1 MKAKWIS
8 NLISVFISAASAKTG
23 LSPEHDVTLRSQDT
37 QSSNVPKIVI
47 SRHLSVNLIMMIY
60 FVSGMCSLID
70 EVVWTRLFKLILG
83 NTVYA
88 SSIVVSLFLGGLALG
103 ALIMGRYCD
112 RVKRHLRLYALLESL
127 ITISAL
133 SLPWILKLADPLYV
147 WFYQRYHPSQS
158 SMLIVQA
165 AISAAI
171 LLIPSIMMGSTLP
184 LLGRFVTSIENEAG
198 HLVGRLYA
206 LNTLGAAAGC
216 FGAGFILIR
225 TFGIMG
231 TLYIAAA
238 LNLFAAFGGW
248 LLSRFSGVPA
258 SQEDSAASACEAA
271 DAKTGDRKFYLLA
284 AAFFASGFI
293 SISYELLWMRS
304 IVHLLGGF
312 TYVFSAVLTVYLLGN
327 VIGAGISS
335 WFVKRLKVPARGFAV
350 SLMFLGIC
358 GVVYIPFLI
367 LWSSDVVPML
377 IRELGPVESW
387 TPLSPY
393 LVAPIVHSVVLFL
406 LPSIVMGIGFP
417 IGLQAW
423 TNCLHKVGR
432 STGMAYGVNS
442 IGAVMGGIATGF
454 VFIPFLGLRLSISML
469 GLAGMWMAGIM
480 YLYFSSGF
488 RSVGRWAVP
497 AVGGILTIFTLQL
510 PSNLLSVVVKAD
522 SIIPLSKTGSIP
534 PDGEVVALREGVAT
548 TISVIKDLDKGTLS
562 LWASGRRIAG
572 DAHFYRGDQKI
583 LGHFGALLNSRA
595 KKILS
600 VGFGSGEST
609 ACLAMHEL
617 ERVDCVEIA
626 PEVVDISLEFF
637 RHINL
642 GDRLYEKVNMIF
654 MDAKNYV
661 HLTEERYDA
670 IVSDS
675 INPRYFAENASL
687 YAKEYF
693 ESAKD
698 RLNEGG
704 LFISW
709 IPSYHVVPVSEV
721 NSIVGTAMEVYP
733 HVTIWYMITAPGAY
747 FVIACSEEQQ
757 YFSPSHIERELS
769 RIAVRQSLS
778 EIDINNSMDVLSC
791 YLGDERDLKK
801 FIREF
806 SLNSDYSP
814 FVEFNTDSEPGGN
827 PVSRKFGEVVESKSV
842 YDHIDLTDFTE
853 EQKGKWLADYELVRR
868 AMSRLL
874 KAHNSDNYLE
884 RLQHIAEGLNIL
896 PDNPALLRYR
906 SNADSELLS
915 ILEKLILKGQ
925 ADYALE
931 AADDILSIWD
941 SSSAAWIIRSVV
953 VQQKGEMQKAFYA
966 TGKAV
971 ELSPDSP
978 DAHLCMASVL
988 SASGQFEQA
997 IEEYKETLQ
1006 LVEMI
1011 SEYSMHKKIN
1021 TQLALAAAYASAG
1034 RHSESRDT
1042 AEKAIELALSVGLK
1056 SKAENVRKYSN

>member
-1 MKAKWIS
+1 MKRKTIS
-8 NLISVFISAASAKTG
+8 
-23 LSPEHDVTLRSQDT
+23 
-37 QSSNVPKIVI
+37 
-47 SRHLSVNLIMMIY
+47 NLIMMIY

-70 EVVWTRLFKLILG
+70 EVIWVRLFKLILG

-88 SSIVVSLFLGGLALG
+88 SSIVVSVFLGGLALG

-112 RVKRHLRLYALLESL
+112 SVNRHLRLYALLESL

-133 SLPWILKLADPLYV
+133 SLPWVLKLADPLYV
-147 WFYQRYHPSQS
+147 WFYQRYHPSQGYLLVVQVVIS
-158 SMLIVQA
+158 ATILLVPSML
-165 AISAAI
+165 
-171 LLIPSIMMGSTLP
+171 MGSTLP
-184 LLGRFVTSIENEAG
+184 LLGRFVTSIEKEAG

-206 LNTLGAAAGC
+206 LNTLGAATGC
-216 FGAGFILIR
+216 FLAGFVLIR

-231 TLYIAAA
+231 TLYIAAV
-238 LNLFAAFGGW
+238 LNLFVAFGGW
-248 LLSRFSGVPA
+248 LLSLFSGIA
-258 SQEDSAASACEAA
+258 TKQDDSTVLAYETA
-271 DAKTGDRKFYLLA
+271 DAKTTDRKLYLLA
-284 AAFFASGFI
+284 VAFFASGFI

-304 IVHLLGGF
+304 VVHLLGGF

-335 WFVKRLKVPARGFAV
+335 WFVMKLKVPAAGFAV
-350 SLMFLGIC
+350 SLMLLGIC
-358 GVVYIPFLI
+358 GIVYLPLLT

-377 IRELGPVESW
+377 IGELGPVKAW

-393 LVAPIVHSVVLFL
+393 LVAPIVHSVALFL

-423 TNCLHKVGR
+423 ANCLHKVGR

-454 VFIPFLGLRLSISML
+454 VFIPLLGLQLSISML
-469 GLAGMWMAGIM
+469 GLAGIWMAGIM

-488 RSVGRWAVP
+488 RSAGRSAIL
-497 AVGGILTIFTLQL
+497 AVGGILTIFTLKL
-510 PSNLLSVVVKAD
+510 PSNLLSAVITAD

-534 PDGEVVALREGVAT
+534 PDGEVVALKEGVAT

-583 LGHFGALLNSRA
+583 LGHFGVLLNSGA

-617 ERVDCVEIA
+617 ERIDCVEIA
-626 PEVVDISLEFF
+626 PEVVDVSLKFF

-642 GDRLYEKVNMIF
+642 GEKLYEKVNMIF

-661 HLTEERYDA
+661 HLTKERYDA

-693 ESAKD
+693 ESAKE
-698 RLNEGG
+698 RLDKGG
-704 LFISW
+704 LFVSW
-709 IPSYHVVPVSEV
+709 IPSYDVVPVSEL

-733 HVTIWYMITAPGAY
+733 HVTMWYMITAPASY
-747 FVIACSEEQQ
+747 FVIVCSEQWQ
-757 YFSPSHIERELS
+757 YFSPSHIEQELS
-769 RIAVRQSLS
+769 RIAVRRSLS

-791 YLGDERDLKK
+791 YVGDERDLKK
-801 FIREF
+801 FIRRF

-814 FVEFNTDSEPGGN
+814 FVEFNTDSEPGGH
-827 PVSRKFGEVVESKSV
+827 PVSRKFSEVVDSKSV

-868 AMSRLL
+868 AMSHLL
-874 KAHNSDNYLE
+874 MAYNSDNYLE
-884 RLQHIAEGLNIL
+884 RLQHIADGLDIL
-896 PDNPALLRYR
+896 PDNPALLCYR
-906 SNADSELLS
+906 ANTENELLS
-915 ILEKLILKGQ
+915 LLEKSILNGQ
-925 ADYALE
+925 ADYALD
-931 AADDILSIWD
+931 AADDILSIYD
-941 SSSAAWIIRSVV
+941 QSSTAWTIRSVIM
-953 VQQKGEMQKAFYA
+953 QQKGEIEKAFYVA
-966 TGKAV
+966 AKAV
-971 ELSPDSP
+971 ELSPDNP
-978 DAHLCMASVL
+978 DAHLCLASVL
-988 SASGQFEQA
+988 SGSGQYEQA
-997 IEEYKETLQ
+997 IGEYEETLR

-1011 SEYSMHKKIN
+1011 SEYSIRKKIN
-1021 TQLALAAAYASAG
+1021 ARLALSAAYASAG
-1034 RHSESRDT
+1034 RHSES
-1042 AEKAIELALSVGLK
+1042 AAAAKKARELALSAGLK
-1056 SKAENVRKYSN
+1056 GKEKSESIRIE